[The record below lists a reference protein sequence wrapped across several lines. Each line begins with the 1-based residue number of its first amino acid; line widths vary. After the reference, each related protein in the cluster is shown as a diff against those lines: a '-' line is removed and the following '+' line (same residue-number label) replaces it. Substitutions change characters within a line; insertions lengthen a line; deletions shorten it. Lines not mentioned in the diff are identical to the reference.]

1 MVKEG
6 SIVVFNGVKV
16 LSVAPKVAKGATIF
30 GVIGIGADVA
40 EYYLAKNKHKELGM
54 VVGVTGNVVSF
65 GGTGALIG
73 APFGGIGAP
82 IGAGIGGVIGACV
95 WGLGKLFG
103 GSDDKKP

>member
-30 GVIGIGADVA
+30 GIVGIGADVA
-40 EYYLAKNKHKELGM
+40 EYYLAKNKYKELGM
-54 VVGVTGNVVSF
+54 VVGGVGNIVSF

-73 APFGGIGAP
+73 GP
-82 IGAGIGGVIGACV
+82 IGAGVGGFIGACV
-95 WGLGKLFG
+95 WGLGKLFPG
-103 GSDDKKP
+103 DDKKP